1 MPDVKTI
8 VCGALML
15 AGLALAVLRPAQV
28 RRALRDWALAA
39 YGFVADLHEGMRCA
53 LAWATSWWKAEFAP
67 LRLRI
72 YLRHLLYVGAFLV
85 GVWAEFYLLRL
96 GLEVVLALDTESFK
110 VPLLGQ
116 ANAATL
122 AAYSIVALTV
132 LVMELLLHGLDRE
145 NWRGLTWTGKLG
157 RTLQVLLAGLLVVSV
172 CATQSAISVQR
183 TLEMKAAA
191 DLTEE
196 GALLEL
202 GGGPE
207 AYASVPSEPEPPAS
221 ALDKFFTWLPLGAV
235 AFLGFLIPL
244 VMGLAGASALRPT
257 VQGAVGMVTGVPIA
271 LLALLVGMARL
282 AMGAL
287 SSVQTAV
294 ESSHAVIAGRALP
307 GAEESEPRQLPA
319 ASGAGLAASSEILP
333 QTTALEDDAALAAAL
348 SANPLAVDPDAIS
361 AVWGEEDRA
370 A

>member
-1 MPDVKTI
+1 MPDVKAI
-8 VCGALML
+8 VCGALL
-15 AGLALAVLRPAQV
+15 LSGLALAVLRPAQV

-53 LAWATSWWKAEFAP
+53 LAWAVSWWKAEFAP
-67 LRLRI
+67 LRLRT
-72 YLRHLLYVGAFLV
+72 YLRHLLYVGAFMV
-85 GVWAEFYLLRL
+85 GVWAEFQLLRL
-96 GLEVVLALDTESFK
+96 GLEVVLALDTEPFK

-116 ANAATL
+116 ADAATL
-122 AAYSIVALTV
+122 AAYSIVAMTV

-145 NWRGLTWTGKLG
+145 NWRGLAWTGKLG
-157 RTLQVLLAGLLVVSV
+157 RSLQVLLAGFLVVSV

-202 GGGPE
+202 EGDPA
-207 AYASVPSEPEPPAS
+207 AYADIQSEPEPPAS

-257 VQGAVGMVTGVPIA
+257 VQGALGMVTGVPIA
-271 LLALLVGMARL
+271 LLALFVATARL
-282 AMGAL
+282 TMGAL
-287 SSVQTAV
+287 SSVQTAL

-307 GAEESEPRQLPA
+307 GAEGDEPRQLTAPTQA
-319 ASGAGLAASSEILP
+319 RLAASSETP
-333 QTTALEDDAALAAAL
+333 PEMTALEDDEALAAAL
-348 SANPLAVDPDAIS
+348 SANPLAVDPDALS